1 MKNVFLFLT
10 PTLIWGSTWFVI
22 KFQVGDV
29 DPMFSVAYRF
39 CLAGLLMLIGSR
51 IMGLNLK
58 FSRKQHAYILLQG
71 ALLFSFNYL
80 LVYNSELYL
89 TSGLVGLMFSLLVF
103 FNILS
108 SRIFLKTPFEYKVIF
123 GGVLGIVGT
132 SLIFWKDISDFAFT
146 DGRLLG
152 MFFALAGTAVAS
164 LGNITSAY
172 NQSKGIPVITSN
184 AFGMA
189 YGGLIMLSL
198 GLITGKELT
207 FIFETSYVA
216 SLLYLSVFGS
226 IVAFGAYLTLVG
238 NIGASKAAYVN
249 LIGPVIALILSTI
262 FEDYRWTITSFSGA
276 ALILIGNTIAL
287 RKRKKPKLVIAKG

>member
-10 PTLIWGSTWFVI
+10 PTFIWGSTWFVI

-51 IMGLNLK
+51 IIGLNLK

-108 SRIFLKTPFEYKVIF
+108 SRIFLKTPFDYKVIF
-123 GGVLGIVGT
+123 GGILGIVGT
-132 SLIFWKDISDFAFT
+132 ALIFWKDISDFAFT

-262 FEDYRWTITSFSGA
+262 FEDYRWTFTSFSGA